1 MRNITN
7 SSSVGNPGGALAVQ
21 KSSALRA
28 TRIPKKL
35 PKGKAGLA
43 LAGLAAAGGIGMGIA
58 RTRKPKTL
66 EARIKR
72 AVNKNPQ
79 LKRATSMATSMFK

>member
-7 SSSVGNPGGALAVQ
+7 STSVGNPGGALATQ
-21 KSSALRA
+21 GSASAR
-28 TRIPKKL
+28 RIPKIKKF

-43 LAGLAAAGGIGMGIA
+43 LAGLAAAGGIGVA
-58 RTRKPKTL
+58 VNRTRKPKTL

-79 LKRATSMATSMFK
+79 LKRATSMATSMFR

>member
-7 SSSVGNPGGALAVQ
+7 ESTVTNAAGALSPRPRSFRRV
-21 KSSALRA
+21 
-28 TRIPKKL
+28 PKKF

-43 LAGLAAAGGIGMGIA
+43 LAGLAAAGGIGMA
-58 RTRKPKTL
+58 VNNARKPKTL
-66 EARIKR
+66 EARIKK

-79 LKRATSMATSMFK
+79 LKRATSMFK